1 MDCRWF
7 AHCRIT
13 QNSIDHLH
21 IKYSTNTTN
30 TIHIYI
36 FVILYHRYWRA
47 LKPKTCTQLWDV
59 FWIVFARSRVSTNY
73 KIKFSLQHLKFENLN
88 NHLKQK
94 KYVDWEYGIT
104 TLTLPVNF
112 VVLKTKQ
119 KVLFNQYLR
128 KNYYIYLAP
137 PFHNVTTSSTQP
149 LIRIKNSKTDPLRRA
164 EQPGASH
171 GSSLTHCFLRLHRTY
186 TTQTTPN

>member
-73 KIKFSLQHLKFENLN
+73 KIKFSLQLHLKFENLN

-94 KYVDWEYGIT
+94 
-104 TLTLPVNF
+104 N
-112 VVLKTKQ
+112 
-119 KVLFNQYLR
+119 
-128 KNYYIYLAP
+128 
-137 PFHNVTTSSTQP
+137 
-149 LIRIKNSKTDPLRRA
+149 LRRL
-164 EQPGASH
+164 GV
-171 GSSLTHCFLRLHRTY
+171 SLVFQLLLYQSILSFWKPSRKYYSINTY
-186 TTQTTPN
+186 VKIITST